1 MPSRIRMSD
10 HIVSI
15 VGIVFDGKRLSEGDF
30 ELTKCTVFGIS
41 SAEYKVLHNDYGVR
55 MLPAE
60 FSSDADRYLV
70 NENPYTV
77 MRILGTLGYELP
89 ARGPQPMVGRPETAT
104 GERMQASK
112 HYRFDFWLWREF

>member
-1 MPSRIRMSD
+1 MSD

-41 SAEYKVLHNDYGVR
+41 SAEYRTLRDDYGVR

-60 FSSDADRYLV
+60 FSSDADRYLA
-70 NENPYTV
+70 NKNPYTV

-89 ARGPQPMVGRPETAT
+89 FRGPNPLAGRSETAQ
-104 GERMQASK
+104 GDRMQVIATLFRK
-112 HYRFDFWLWREF
+112 HSGDRNARLDI